1 MYSLEK
7 VLEGLKKLF
16 PRYEVYISE
25 NDVIIERSLSQDILT
40 KISCSSIENSILLM
54 TELHLNFTNEYMICN
69 SQYLETP
76 IKVETSPLH
85 FPIRM
90 MLEDRNGFTTEDQNI
105 KFSIHKASEYYL
117 IGFLC
122 NLNDDI
128 VNTWDR
134 PVLSRTMHGDLPISN
149 LADLSEILRLFTV
162 SINSIKDI
170 STNQQK
176 RLINSFLFNISYNYN
191 IVISMLSF
199 EKKDKL
205 RYRRPNIGQLF
216 PYRFYNPLLTKYYY
230 QGVISQLPFSQYLS
244 FYHIAEFFF
253 HKLIKEDA
261 IKQVQ
266 DFVTVPSFSMN
277 KKDDVDRLIHKIQ
290 KITKD
295 QKNDDAWSEDKGLL
309 LCLQMYVPDLSRL
322 EQAISAID
330 PSAVQYY
337 KTEIVPFAEK
347 SDNINFDNPNST
359 QVYLSIRNR
368 IYSVRNAIVHSK
380 EGEMLKYEPFKHDKA
395 LMKEVPLIRAV
406 AEEII
411 INYSQIWDL

>member
-25 NDVIIERSLSQDILT
+25 NHIITKRSLSQDILI
-40 KISCSSIENSILLM
+40 KIPCSSIENNILLM
-54 TELHLNFTNEYMICN
+54 TELHLNFANEYMICN
-69 SQYLETP
+69 SQYFEAP
-76 IKVETSPLH
+76 IKVETNPLH
-85 FPIRM
+85 FPVRM
-90 MLEDRNGFTTEDQNI
+90 MLEDQNGFTTEDQNI

-122 NLNDDI
+122 NINDDV
-128 VNTWDR
+128 VNTLDR
-134 PVLSRTMHGDLPISN
+134 PVLSRTMHSDLPISS
-149 LADLSEILRLFTV
+149 LADLSETLRLFTV
-162 SINSIKDI
+162 SIDSIKDF
-170 STNQQK
+170 STTHQK
-176 RLINSFLFNISYNYN
+176 KFINSFLFNISYNYN
-191 IVISMLSF
+191 IAISMLSF

-205 RYRRPNIGQLF
+205 RYRRQNIGQLF
-216 PYRFYNPLLTKYYY
+216 PYRLYNPLLTKYYY

-295 QKNDDAWSEDKGLL
+295 QKNDDVWSEDKGLL

-322 EQAISAID
+322 EQAITAID

-337 KTEIVPFAEK
+337 KTETVPFAEK

-395 LMKEVPLIRAV
+395 LMKEIPLIRAV

-411 INYSQIWDL
+411 INYSQIWDS